1 MKQIGRPIH
10 ARFLAIDE
18 GRQVLSLIDTDSPKA
33 IWSLDLKEFPVARSM
48 QPLTADRT
56 LVGFDR
62 GFFELEISSGTVLHV
77 VNKWQGVTAVWRE
90 GNLTLVT
97 GTNLEGIEGVVVLAV
112 DPQGEVCGKS
122 HRAGDYVRLM
132 QPGNA
137 ESYLLCTNDHIL
149 ETSTDLQTLRSFRAD
164 GFLHAWKA
172 QRLADGAT
180 LVSAGYGAFMARFAP
195 DGSLEKTFGRAADL
209 SPEIAPF
216 FYASFQFRPNGMLLV
231 ANWQGHGPD
240 NGEKG
245 RQLLEFAPDGRFIGS
260 WSSPALVSSLQG
272 LLVLDAS
279 PVLPASSRILS
290 SGVISEG

>member
-1 MKQIGRPIH
+1 MKQIGSPIH

-18 GRQVLSLIDTDSPKA
+18 GRQVMSFIDTDLPKA
-33 IWSLDLKEFPVARSM
+33 LWSLDLKEFPLARSM
-48 QPLTADRT
+48 QRLAADRA
-56 LVGFDR
+56 LIGFDG

-77 VNKWQGVTAVWRE
+77 VNKWQGVTAAWRQDS
-90 GNLTLVT
+90 LTLVT

-112 DPQGEVCGKS
+112 DPQGAVCGQS

-132 QPGNA
+132 QPGNEA
-137 ESYLLCTNDHIL
+137 SYLLCTNDHIL
-149 ETSTDLQTLRSFRAD
+149 ETATDLQAIRSFRAD

-195 DGSLEKTFGRAADL
+195 DGSLEKTFGHASEL
-209 SPEIAPF
+209 PPEIAPF
-216 FYASFQFRPNGMLLV
+216 FYASFQFRPDGMLLV

-245 RQLLEFAPDGRFIGS
+245 RQLLEFAPDGQLVGS
-260 WSSPALVSSLQG
+260 WSSPSHLSSLQG
-272 LLVLDAS
+272 LLVLDACV
-279 PVLPASSRILS
+279 PVPPAT
-290 SGVISEG
+290 